1 MSINGP
7 LSGVKVVELGLMVAA
22 ATCTRMMADLGAEV
36 IKVENTGI
44 GDTFRRWPAAV
55 GAPIDEDY
63 NPMFDTLNANKRSI
77 SVNLKDP
84 EGLEV
89 MYKVLED
96 ADIFI
101 TNTRTNGLRHLGL
114 DYDTLKEKFPKLV
127 VGQLIGYGE
136 KGPDKDK
143 PGYDNTAFWAR
154 GGFMYSQVVSR
165 SGEEAIPL
173 YMPMG
178 VGDTACAMALMAGC
192 MSALLKSRETGKGD
206 RITIPLYGTALWMEN
221 ILIDGT
227 QFGYMYPKTRE
238 LSSPFGAP
246 YKCKDGHWFMPQ
258 VTAFDRDVPT
268 FYRIIGAE
276 DMLDNPVYMSRPN
289 FNKIEVCAPVIERFE
304 KIFATKTADEWV
316 ELFTAHDLC
325 CEKLYTYPEV
335 LEDEQAIAND
345 YVHTMKYANGKEV
358 KMIRP
363 CIRSD
368 NTGIVEVKQ
377 GPMLGENTSEILRE
391 HGYSEEAIQKLVDSK
406 AVKQHA

>member
-55 GAPIDEDY
+55 GAPIDEDF

-127 VGQLIGYGE
+127 LGQLIGYGE

-165 SGEEAIPL
+165 SGE
-173 YMPMG
+173 
-178 VGDTACAMALMAGC
+178 
-192 MSALLKSRETGKGD
+192 
-206 RITIPLYGTALWMEN
+206 
-221 ILIDGT
+221 
-227 QFGYMYPKTRE
+227 
-238 LSSPFGAP
+238 
-246 YKCKDGHWFMPQ
+246 
-258 VTAFDRDVPT
+258 
-268 FYRIIGAE
+268 
-276 DMLDNPVYMSRPN
+276 
-289 FNKIEVCAPVIERFE
+289 
-304 KIFATKTADEWV
+304 
-316 ELFTAHDLC
+316 
-325 CEKLYTYPEV
+325 
-335 LEDEQAIAND
+335 
-345 YVHTMKYANGKEV
+345 
-358 KMIRP
+358 
-363 CIRSD
+363 
-368 NTGIVEVKQ
+368 
-377 GPMLGENTSEILRE
+377 
-391 HGYSEEAIQKLVDSK
+391 
-406 AVKQHA
+406 